1 MGRSLPSL
9 SRLSSREMACKCFER
24 AYVSSSARTGD
35 LNTLVDSSM
44 LHCFLRR
51 VALCSRS
58 CISSRFQHN
67 MRLLQFVEGGK
78 QRVGVETKDGGE
90 VVDLC
95 AGDLSIPTD
104 MKSFLEGGEEMMNKA
119 QR

>member
-1 MGRSLPSL
+1 MRVGSRLPSL
-9 SRLSSREMACKCFER
+9 LSGDLACKCFEG
-24 AYVSSSARTGD
+24 ANFVGSARTGD
-35 LNTLVDSSM
+35 LNTPVHSSM
-44 LHCFLRR
+44 LHCLVRR
-51 VALCSRS
+51 VASCSRTW
-58 CISSRFQHN
+58 ISSRFQHN
-67 MRLLQFVEGGK
+67 MRLIQFIEGGK

-95 AGDLSIPTD
+95 AGDLSIPAD